1 MDLKKPLTY
10 DEQIIKLENHGLII
24 TDKIFAKKVLSTL
37 NYYRILFCIHTYSCV
52 KTSGYSF

>member
-37 NYYRILFCIHTYSCV
+37 NYYRILFCIHTYSCI
-52 KTSGYSF
+52 GHIEL